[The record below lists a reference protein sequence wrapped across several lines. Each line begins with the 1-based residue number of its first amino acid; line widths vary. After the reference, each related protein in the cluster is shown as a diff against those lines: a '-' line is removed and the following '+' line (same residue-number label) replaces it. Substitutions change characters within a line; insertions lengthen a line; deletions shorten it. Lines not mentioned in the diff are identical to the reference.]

1 MRFGDITIDA
11 GIGTT
16 LTHHGE
22 RRSMYFQPGDEA
34 GDLHDALEATE
45 AALEAS
51 GVTYT
56 YTYADVLA
64 AVWDDYRDARQEI
77 DT

>member
-1 MRFGDITIDA
+1 MRFGDLTINSDRF
-11 GIGTT
+11 GTT

-22 RRSMYFQPGDEA
+22 RRSLYFQPGDEA
-34 GDLHDALEATE
+34 GDLHDALEA
-45 AALEAS
+45 S
-51 GVTYT
+51 GVT

-64 AVWDDYRDARQEI
+64 AVWDDYRDAGQEI

>member
-1 MRFGDITIDA
+1 MRFGDITIDV

-56 YTYADVLA
+56 YADVLA
-64 AVWDDYRDARQEI
+64 AVWDDHRDAGQEI
-77 DT
+77 EA

>member
-1 MRFGDITIDA
+1 MRFGDITINSDRF
-11 GIGTT
+11 GTT
-16 LTHHGE
+16 LTHHAE
-22 RRSMYFQPGDEA
+22 RRSLYFQPGDEA

-56 YTYADVLA
+56 YADVLA
-64 AVWDDYRDARQEI
+64 AVWDDYRDAGQEVEA
-77 DT
+77 

>member
-1 MRFGDITIDA
+1 MRFGDITIDS
-11 GIGTT
+11 GRFGTT

-22 RRSMYFQPGDEA
+22 RRSLYFQPGDEA

-45 AALEAS
+45 SALEAS
-51 GVTYT
+51 GVT

-64 AVWDDYRDARQEI
+64 AVWDDYRDAGQEI
-77 DT
+77 EA